1 MKLVELSHREREL
14 NNKLIRFGL
23 VGLGNIGRV
32 HVRNL
37 SAGKVR
43 GGCLTAVCS
52 RRPPSIELPDDVRVF
67 DDVDAMLDS
76 GEVDAVIVATPHF
89 SHREIGEKVLGR
101 GLHLMMEKPLTA
113 TKQDA
118 ERLLAIPLQDGQQF
132 GVMMNLRVRPQVQ
145 RIKGLL
151 DGGQL
156 GEIQRLQW
164 TITNWFRSEAYYA
177 SSEWRATWKGEG
189 GGVLINQA
197 LHNLDL
203 LQWFCGMPKSLRAFC
218 HFGNDHDIEVEDRVT
233 SCLEFPNGASGVF
246 STSTGEAPGVN
257 RLEIAGTKGLIV
269 LEADTLTVHRNEVDS
284 REYSASTDNAFGTP
298 EATQE
303 AFPAGEENPSHP
315 GVLSNFADAIKGKA
329 ALLTDAREGLKSVE
343 LANAMVYSA
352 WTNSEI
358 NLPLDSA
365 AYESALNEKIA
376 TSPARAR
383 TIREATIDMKKS
395 YS

>member
-1 MKLVELSHREREL
+1 MGERDL
-14 NNKLIRFGL
+14 NNDLTRFGL
-23 VGLGNIGRV
+23 IGLGNIGKV
-32 HVRNL
+32 HASNFA
-37 SAGKVR
+37 AGKVH

-52 RRPPSIELPDDVRVF
+52 RRPPSIELPDDVCIF
-67 DDVDAMLDS
+67 DDVDTMLDS

-89 SHREIGEKVLGR
+89 SHREIGEKALRR

-118 ERLLAIPLQDGQQF
+118 EQLLQIPRQDGQQF
-132 GVMMNLRVRPQVQ
+132 GVMLNLRIHPQMQ
-145 RIKGLL
+145 RIKGIL

-156 GEIQRLQW
+156 GDIQRVQW

-203 LQWFCGMPKSLRAFC
+203 LQWFCGMPKSLQAFC
-218 HFGNDHDIEVEDRVT
+218 RFGNDHDIEVEDQVT
-233 SCLEFPNGASGVF
+233 SFLEFPNGASGVF

-257 RLEIAGTKGLIV
+257 RLEIAGTKGLIL
-269 LEADTLTVHRNEVDS
+269 LEADTLTVQRNAVDS
-284 REYSASTDNAFGTP
+284 NEFSRTSKNAFGTP
-298 EATQE
+298 DTTQE
-303 AFPAGEENPSHP
+303 VFPAGEDNLSHS
-315 GVLSNFADAIKGKA
+315 GVLSNFADAAQGKA
-329 ALLTDAREGLKSVE
+329 GLLTDAREGLMSVE

-352 WTNSEI
+352 WTNSPVK
-358 NLPLDSA
+358 LPLDSA
-365 AYESALNEKIA
+365 AYESALMQKIA
-376 TSPARAR
+376 TSRPR
-383 TIREATIDMKKS
+383 TRKVREATIDMDKS

>member
-1 MKLVELSHREREL
+1 M
-14 NNKLIRFGL
+14 IRFGL
-23 VGLGNIGRV
+23 IGLGNIGSV
-32 HVRNL
+32 HVGNFA
-37 SAGKVR
+37 AGKVS
-43 GGCLTAVCS
+43 GGCLTSVCS
-52 RRPPSIELPDDVRVF
+52 RRPPSIELPNDVCFF

-89 SHREIGEKVLGR
+89 SHRAMGEKVLRR

-118 ERLLAIPLQDGQQF
+118 ERLLQIPRQDGQQF
-132 GVMMNLRVRPQVQ
+132 GVMMNLRIHPQMQ

-156 GEIQRLQW
+156 GDIQRVQW
-164 TITNWFRSEAYYA
+164 TITNWFRSEAYFA

-203 LQWFCGMPKSLRAFC
+203 LQWFCGMPNSLQAYCR
-218 HFGNDHDIEVEDRVT
+218 FGSDHDIEVEDRVT
-233 SCLEFPNGASGVF
+233 SFLEFPNGAGGVF

-257 RLEIAGTKGLIV
+257 RLEIAGTKGLIL
-269 LEADTLTVHRNEVDS
+269 LEADILTVQRNRIDS
-284 REYSASTDNAFGTP
+284 KKYSRTTKNAFGTP
-298 EATQE
+298 ETTQE
-303 AFPAGEENPSHP
+303 VFPAGEDNPSHS
-315 GVLSNFADAIKGKA
+315 GVLSNFADAVQGKA
-329 ALLTDAREGLKSVE
+329 ALLAEAREGLMSVE

-352 WTNSEI
+352 WTKSPVI
-358 NLPLDSA
+358 LPLDST
-365 AYESALNEKIA
+365 AYESALNERIA
-376 TSPARAR
+376 ASPPRAR
-383 TIREATIDMKKS
+383 TVREATIDMKQS